1 MNLTIFGNDFSGL
14 NTLFFPIYV
23 IILLI
28 NLIWL
33 IGVFACIGVIFVGN
47 GVRCRDIALKKGY
60 TNEKAWFFFGFFL
73 TYIATLVCLLLKSR
87 ATPVTAAQKA
97 PTPSY
102 ERYVNPPLPQLTP
115 DQIAV
120 GVRCTECDIV
130 NPPDAKTCIICGKRL
145 F

>member
-28 NLIWL
+28 NIIWL

-87 ATPVTAAQKA
+87 ATPVTAAQK
-97 PTPSY
+97 PQTPSY
-102 ERYVNPPLPQLTP
+102 ERYVNPPLQNQPQPL
-115 DQIAV
+115 QCRSC
-120 GVRCTECDIV
+120 GMV
-130 NPPDAKTCIICGKRL
+130 NPPDAQRCMQCGEKL
-145 F
+145 S

>member
-47 GVRCRDIALKKGY
+47 GVRCRDIALKKG
-60 TNEKAWFFFGFFL
+60 
-73 TYIATLVCLLLKSR
+73 CLLLKSR
-87 ATPVTAAQKA
+87 ATPVTTAQKA

-145 F
+145 Y